1 MADRRRLFRPVGHDL
16 VPVGMNYRPRCFPK
30 HKNRH
35 RCKNTS
41 LNSQQWIFVR
51 KGLDDLRKGCPPCQG
66 LITKGPQEGFLPLI
80 YHQVPPP
87 VPKTRENKLPKEA
100 AVFAKLSPAQR
111 ARKAFIEDIEAHL
124 ARHPLALYPNLEDD
138 LPVELLLKVL
148 EVLDPDRK
156 LEDTWAYC
164 QDIRKRTKE
173 PTKCLNKNSGEVSP
187 RRSKKPPVSHSGK
200 WVYEEKKPRETD
212 TLRDLPLHE
221 NIRKE
226 VGDFCN
232 WVATLNSYK
241 PEWVKIRYGA
251 WYLNTK
257 LWKRQRA
264 DEPLVD
270 PKILLQAQDENVK
283 KKLQEKED
291 LFEELHGTVAFK
303 DFILS
308 RGYRMPSVSKESFW
322 RDLLEGLYSSLLF
335 MGRGQNPDKIRTLLL
350 KIYTTQTP
358 GQKDEL
364 SSKQGPLWGMGF
376 AFLICLFVSAIVRG
390 AVSLPMFDPLGFGL
404 NGTKVKG
411 FVYRM
416 CTLQILLLKY

>member
-1 MADRRRLFRPVGHDL
+1 AGSRDIMADRRRLFRPVGHDL
-16 VPVGMNYRPRCFPK
+16 VPVGMNYRPRWSGDGIPKKCFPK

-51 KGLDDLRKGCPPCQG
+51 KGLDDFRKGCPPCQG

-164 QDIRKRTKE
+164 QDIRKTIHNVYLHNGYSE
-173 PTKCLNKNSGEVSP
+173 ST
-187 RRSKKPPVSHSGK
+187 SKKPPVSHSGK

-212 TLRDLPLHE
+212 TLRDPPLHE

-232 WVATLNSYK
+232 WVATLGSSTIDEEFILKQFDTDYGNKPSNDVFHMLRLNQVPLELKSKVGLNKPQELDFSFQELDCKRKLQKPQNSYK

-257 LWKRQRA
+257 LWKKQRA

-270 PKILLQAQDENVK
+270 PKILLQAQVSNHC
-283 KKLQEKED
+283 LED

-308 RGYRMPSVSKESFW
+308 RGYRMPSVS
-322 RDLLEGLYSSLLF
+322 SLLF
-335 MGRGQNPDKIRTLLL
+335 MGRGQNPDEIRT
-350 KIYTTQTP
+350 
-358 GQKDEL
+358 
-364 SSKQGPLWGMGF
+364 
-376 AFLICLFVSAIVRG
+376 
-390 AVSLPMFDPLGFGL
+390 
-404 NGTKVKG
+404 
-411 FVYRM
+411 
-416 CTLQILLLKY
+416 

>member
-232 WVATLNSYK
+232 WVATLGSSTIDEEFILKQFDTDYGNKPSNDVFHTMRLNQVPLELKSKVGLNKPQELDFSFQELDCKRKLQKPQNSYK

-308 RGYRMPSVSKESFW
+308 RGYRMPSFLEKMSIRKECKC
-322 RDLLEGLYSSLLF
+322 EC
-335 MGRGQNPDKIRTLLL
+335 NK
-350 KIYTTQTP
+350 TP
-358 GQKDEL
+358 I
-364 SSKQGPLWGMGF
+364 KQ
-376 AFLICLFVSAIVRG
+376 S
-390 AVSLPMFDPLGFGL
+390 
-404 NGTKVKG
+404 TK
-411 FVYRM
+411 
-416 CTLQILLLKY
+416 TN

>member
-138 LPVELLLKVL
+138 LPVE
-148 EVLDPDRK
+148 
-156 LEDTWAYC
+156 
-164 QDIRKRTKE
+164 
-173 PTKCLNKNSGEVSP
+173 
-187 RRSKKPPVSHSGK
+187 
-200 WVYEEKKPRETD
+200 
-212 TLRDLPLHE
+212 
-221 NIRKE
+221 
-226 VGDFCN
+226 
-232 WVATLNSYK
+232 NSYK